1 MHYGFSNKK
10 SPLFIDDH
18 QLITTE
24 SERDLGVIFL
34 NNLKWKNQVIGKAN
48 QMLNMITKCFV
59 HLDTKLLRSL
69 YVTFIRPLIEFAVP
83 VWSPYQKSDIE
94 MLERVQHRA
103 TRLIPSLRKIIYE
116 KRLKA
121 LDLTTLTERRQRGDM
136 IQLYKIFNGKDTIEI
151 MNLAIK
157 IIKQEDIAL
166 NTIKKSQSKRIVKI
180 LFSTDQ

>member
-1 MHYGFSNKK
+1 
-10 SPLFIDDH
+10 
-18 QLITTE
+18 
-24 SERDLGVIFL
+24 
-34 NNLKWKNQVIGKAN
+34 
-48 QMLNMITKCFV
+48 
-59 HLDTKLLRSL
+59 
-69 YVTFIRPLIEFAVP
+69 
-83 VWSPYQKSDIE
+83 

-121 LDLTTLTERRQRGDM
+121 LDLTTLTERRQRDDM

-157 IIKQEDIAL
+157 IIKQEDTAL